1 MYPNPFLPLLL
12 FTGFLAASPQ
22 EPGTLHGLVLSA
34 TSGKPIDAVAVTLS
48 GTSFRAESDGR
59 GRFTFAKVPA
69 GTYLISAEHLG
80 FGRHSATIEIPAG
93 QIVDLTLTLD
103 ERAIELDT
111 LNVTVT
117 TRSRWLSMN
126 GFYDRRLEGGLSGSY
141 ITRQD
146 IERRNTDMITDLMD
160 DFAGVRVIHAG
171 PGKRTIRF
179 NRLSGTCE
187 PDLYVDGSLY
197 RASSPAMRTSGGL
210 GWDESGNKVDD
221 FNLVSANQIDAV
233 EIYVGAATP
242 VRFSNGNGC
251 GVVLMW
257 LRR

>member
-1 MYPNPFLPLLL
+1 MVL
-12 FTGFLAASPQ
+12 TSIMMVTPQ
-22 EPGTLHGLVLSA
+22 EPGTVHGLILNA
-34 TSGKPIDAVAVTLS
+34 ASGKPIGAVTVTLS
-48 GTSFRAESDGR
+48 GTSFRAESDSR
-59 GRFTFAKVPA
+59 GRFTFLKLPA
-69 GTYLISAEHLG
+69 GSYLISAEHLG
-80 FGRHSATIEIPAG
+80 FGKRSAPIEIPAG
-93 QIVDLTLTLD
+93 QSVDVTLTLD

-111 LNVTVT
+111 LSVTVT
-117 TRSRWLSMN
+117 TRSRWLSLN
-126 GFYDRRLEGGLSGSY
+126 GFYERQLEGGLSGSY
-141 ITRQD
+141 ITRHD

-179 NRLSGTCE
+179 NRLSGSCE

-221 FNLVSANQIDAV
+221 FNLVSAHQIDAV

-251 GVVLMW
+251 GVVLIW